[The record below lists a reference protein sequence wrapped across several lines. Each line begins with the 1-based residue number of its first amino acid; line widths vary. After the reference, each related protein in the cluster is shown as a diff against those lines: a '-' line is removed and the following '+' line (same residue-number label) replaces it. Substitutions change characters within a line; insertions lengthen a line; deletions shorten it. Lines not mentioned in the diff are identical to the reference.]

1 MRPNLHTLAKFLL
14 FFLFFTSSVC
24 FSQVTKSEIKVIARG
39 HQDKILL
46 RWAITSPSEWKKAI
60 KTGFTITRYTV
71 KKGTQI
77 LSNPEEKIL
86 TATPLLPEPLPKWA
100 DLIQKDNYAAIVAQS
115 IYGED
120 FQITGQNDTSISN
133 IIDSSDE
140 LDQRHT
146 FGLFAADMSFEGSV
160 LAGWGL
166 IDKNIKQNEV
176 YVYQVSVA
184 NVSSKVKP
192 SSVMIGVRD
201 YKKLPAID
209 DVIAVSDD
217 KKVIISWDFESY
229 KNIFTSYKIERSED
243 GVTFAPITNA
253 PIVNMN
259 EQKGVSSKRLFY
271 VDTLAQNDKTYHYK
285 LYGIS
290 AFGEKGQ
297 ISKVL
302 TAKGIHDV
310 FLSTRI
316 ADYKIDKDNSVLLE
330 WEYPKDL
337 EDFIAGFEI
346 DHSENEK
353 GPYLKVSENLP
364 PNTRQFQY
372 KNLAP
377 SNYFKVIVVGKNNKR
392 LTSQSTLVQ
401 PIDSIAPLKPI
412 GLEGVIDSL
421 GKVKLTWKANSEKD
435 LLGYRILKANSE
447 NEEFV
452 DIYKKPFE
460 GLGYE
465 DKVSLTLSN
474 PKVYYR
480 IAAEDKRYNISEM
493 SDILVLEKPD
503 VIPPAAPIF
512 KDYEVA
518 KGKVRLQWIR
528 SYSEDV
534 VSHYVLR
541 KKASDKLWTEVFQV
555 NDTLQEFFDSNL
567 ENGSTY
573 QYAIQAK
580 DKTGLRSTLD
590 HSTVTVQFVDM
601 SPLTILQ
608 NVLATVDREQRKILL
623 SWQYKKSKEK
633 VVGLSIYRNRVGEAP
648 TLWKEITK
656 PIGEISDSQLLM
668 NTEYEY
674 HIVANLESNH
684 PTKAE
689 RLIVKY

>member
-60 KTGFTITRYTV
+60 KTGFIITRYTV

-316 ADYKIDKDNSVLLE
+316 ADYKIDKDNTVLLE

-372 KNLAP
+372 KNLAA

-503 VIPPAAPIF
+503 VIPPTAPIF
-512 KDYEVA
+512 KDYDVA

-541 KKASDKLWTEVFQV
+541 KKAGDKLWTEVFQV

-580 DKTGLRSTLD
+580 DKTGLRSSLD

-656 PIGEISDSQLLM
+656 PIGEILDSQLLM
-668 NTEYEY
+668 NTDYEY

-689 RLIVKY
+689 RLLVKY

>member
-60 KTGFTITRYTV
+60 KTGFIITRYTV

-316 ADYKIDKDNSVLLE
+316 ADYKIDKDNTVLLE

-372 KNLAP
+372 KNLAA

-421 GKVKLTWKANSEKD
+421 GTVKLTWKANSEKD

-541 KKASDKLWTEVFQV
+541 KKAGDKLWTEVFQV

-580 DKTGLRSTLD
+580 DKTGLFSTLD

-601 SPLTILQ
+601 SPLTMLQ

-633 VVGLSIYRNRVGEAP
+633 VVGLSIYRNRVGETP

-674 HIVANLESNH
+674 HIVANLASNH

-689 RLIVKY
+689 RLLVKY

>member
-46 RWAITSPSEWKKAI
+46 RWGITSPSEWKKAI
-60 KTGFTITRYTV
+60 KTGFIITRYTV

-297 ISKVL
+297 MSKVL

-316 ADYKIDKDNSVLLE
+316 ADYKIDKDNTVLLE

-372 KNLAP
+372 KNLAA

-541 KKASDKLWTEVFQV
+541 KKAGDKLWTEVFQV

-580 DKTGLRSTLD
+580 DKTGLRSSLD

-684 PTKAE
+684 PTKSE
-689 RLIVKY
+689 RLLVKY